1 MINTPFRIVNFSGK
15 RQGYGMREKYTGGRS
30 DIDNGLPLK
39 LGGGFISD
47 QFIIMFHKGHIFFR
61 AYDKIHMI
69 KIKWKTN

>member
-1 MINTPFRIVNFSGK
+1 MQNFLYFKKSKRMINTPFRIVNFSGE

-47 QFIIMFHKGHIFFR
+47 QFIIVS
-61 AYDKIHMI
+61 
-69 KIKWKTN
+69 